1 VPSGQADLE
10 DCAVVTSTV
19 VYTDGAC
26 KGNPGPGGWAW
37 VVPDGPSDAGAESPT
52 TNQRMEIR
60 AAFEAVRTLDGPLE
74 VRSDSTYVVKCFT
87 DRWWSGWIARGW
99 RNSQRQ
105 PVANRDLWEPF
116 VDLVR
121 SRGDVQFV
129 WVKGHAGDRW
139 NDLADQL
146 AVEAATAAA
155 GKVATSSAA
164 TASAGAPTVTEASG
178 HVVAVLG
185 HQPPELGGYNPNPLA
200 DAVVDRL
207 VAVLTAKATM
217 HDDLVVLTGLRLGAE
232 TLGAEAAHRV
242 GVPFDVVLPYPDPD
256 ARWPA
261 ARRARFAE
269 LLAAAR
275 RVDVLA
281 RVAPVGTAAAAASL
295 GRRDTWIARHAAEAI
310 LVWDGRDDRLAR
322 LHRTL
327 TDHLGDDVW
336 LVDPADCGAKP

>member
-1 VPSGQADLE
+1 M
-10 DCAVVTSTV
+10 TSTV

-37 VVPDGPSDAGAESPT
+37 VVPDGPSASGAESPT

-60 AAFEAVRTLDGPLE
+60 AAYEAVRSLDGPLE

-87 DRWWSGWIARGW
+87 DRWWAGWLARGW

-116 VDLVR
+116 IELVR
-121 SRGDVQFV
+121 GRDDVRFV

-139 NDLADQL
+139 NDVADQL
-146 AVEAATAAA
+146 AVAAAT
-155 GKVATSSAA
+155 
-164 TASAGAPTVTEASG
+164 TASTPTTAGTTAAPEGEPTG
-178 HVVAVLG
+178 HLVAVLG
-185 HQPPELGGYNPNPLA
+185 HQPPELGGFDPNPMA
-200 DAVVDRL
+200 AAVLDRL
-207 VAVLTAKATM
+207 VAVLGAQATM

-232 TLGAEAAHRV
+232 TLGAEAARRL
-242 GVPFDVVLPYPDPD
+242 GLPYDVVLPYPDPD

-261 ARRARFAE
+261 ERRARFAD
-269 LLAAAR
+269 LLAGAR
-275 RVDVLA
+275 RVDVL
-281 RVAPVGTAAAAASL
+281 RRTAPEDTAAAAAAL
-295 GRRDTWIARHAAEAI
+295 GRRDTAIARRAAEAI
-310 LVWDGRDDRLAR
+310 LVWDGRDERLTR

-336 LVDPADCGAKP
+336 IVDPAECGATS